1 MPSELP
7 KPADDPLRASA
18 QFVKGV
24 GPARFELL
32 QRLGLETVSDLLFYF
47 PRSFE
52 DLSDFRTI
60 ADLSPDKPQTVAGE
74 VVEINGRITRGGREL
89 LSVVIA
95 DSSGQVLEAVWFNQS
110 FMARRFRYGQRV
122 AFSGKPQKRDGH
134 WQINKPRVQVLAEEV
149 PKGDG
154 DGMVLPV
161 YPLTEGLR
169 AEQMRRIIR
178 HVVDRYAELAT
189 DVLPADLRWR
199 RRLLTMPDAL
209 RGIHQPDTLKTAQ
222 QARRRLVY
230 EEFLIL
236 QLALAHRRRD
246 LQTRQR
252 APVLRITKTIDAHI
266 RRLFPFDLTKDQH
279 QVIRE
284 ICRDMGQDRPMQRL
298 LQADVGAGKTA
309 VAVYALLLAVAHKHQ
324 AALMAPTEVLA
335 RQHWRVLSHYLA
347 HSRVRRVLLTG
358 GLSERERK
366 ITLGEIR
373 MGQVDLV
380 VGTQALIQK
389 DVEFA
394 KLGLVVIDE
403 QHRFGVMQRAQIR
416 KLGEDPHYLVMTATP
431 IPRTVALTVFGD
443 LDVSVIREQPP
454 GRKPVITRWVPEK
467 QRPRLEAHLRQQV
480 QKGRQLY
487 VVCPLVTEIEGGT
500 DQLSGPDGPRSEP
513 SDKQV
518 EAAVPTESN
527 RALPVAARKTR
538 KGVDWTDIKAAEQ
551 TYEEL
556 RTGPFK
562 DFQVGLL
569 HGRMDDKAKD
579 QVMTRFRVGEIQVL
593 VSTQVIEVGVD
604 VPNATLMVIEHADRF
619 GLSQLH
625 QLRGRISRGTVS
637 GECYIFAEMVH
648 EEAKRRLR
656 LFVRTSDGFALAEE
670 DVKLRGIGE
679 FFGTRQHGLGELR
692 IANLVSDADV
702 LQIAREDAF
711 AMAAADPG
719 LKAPAHATLRQAV
732 LDRYGQ
738 TLDLAEIG

>member
-1 MPSELP
+1 MPPELL
-7 KPADDPLRASA
+7 KSCDDPLRASA

-32 QRLGLETVSDLLFYF
+32 QRLGLKMVSDLLFFF

-95 DSSGQVLEAVWFNQS
+95 DGSGQVLEAVWFNQS

-134 WQINKPRVQVLAEEV
+134 WQINKPRVQFLTEEV
-149 PKGDG
+149 PKGG
-154 DGMVLPV
+154 ADGMVLPV

-169 AEQMRRIIR
+169 AEQMRQIIR
-178 HVVDRYAELAT
+178 HVVDRYAELAPE
-189 DVLPADLRWR
+189 VLPEDLRGR
-199 RRLLTMPDAL
+199 RRLPAMADAL

-266 RRLFPFDLTKDQH
+266 RRLFPFDLTKDQD

-366 ITLGEIR
+366 TTLGEIR

-454 GRKPVITRWVPEK
+454 GRKLVITRWVPEK
-467 QRPRLEAHLRQQV
+467 QRPDLEAHLRQQV

-487 VVCPLVTEIEGGT
+487 VVCPLVTEIEGGN
-500 DQLSGPDGPRSEP
+500 DQSSDAGGQSG
-513 SDKQV
+513 KQV
-518 EAAVPTESN
+518 ETAVHSESN
-527 RALPVAARKTR
+527 RALPVTAGKHR
-538 KGVDWTDIKAAEQ
+538 KGPDWSDIKAAEQ
-551 TYEEL
+551 TYEAL
-556 RTGPFK
+556 STGPFK
-562 DFQVGLL
+562 NLQVGLL

-579 QVMTRFRVGEIQVL
+579 QVMTRFRLGEIQVL

-625 QLRGRISRGTVS
+625 QLRGRISRGPVS
-637 GECYIFAEMVH
+637 GECYIFAELAH

-656 LFVRTSDGFALAEE
+656 LFVRTIDGFALAEE

-692 IANLVSDADV
+692 IASLVSDADI

-719 LKAPAHATLRQAV
+719 LKAPAHTALRQAV